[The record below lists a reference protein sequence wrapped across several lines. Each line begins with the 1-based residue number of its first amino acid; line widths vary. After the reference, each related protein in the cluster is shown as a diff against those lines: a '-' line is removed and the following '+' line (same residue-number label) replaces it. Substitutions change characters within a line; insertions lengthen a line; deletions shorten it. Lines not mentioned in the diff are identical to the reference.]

1 MRSGT
6 CRSSKRSTWKRKRR
20 PIACKRRIS
29 SALTKPSRRSG
40 RRSSRVTDLS
50 WPFFE
55 ERHRELARELETW
68 CAANL
73 TGRYAED
80 IDSECRTLVRELG
93 AAGFLKLC
101 VAGGESRPDVRSLAI
116 ARETLAYHSAL
127 ADFAFAMQGLGSGAI
142 SLFGTIEQKREWLPK
157 VASSEAI
164 AAFAMTEPECGS
176 GAANIQT
183 SAMRDGDEWVLV
195 GERTLISNGG
205 IANFY
210 VTFARTGEGEG
221 ARGLSAFI
229 VPAEAV
235 TVAQRIEVIAP
246 HPLARLTYDNVRVPA
261 GAIVGEPGEGF
272 RIGMETLTLFRVTV
286 GAAALG
292 FARCALDEALTFAAN
307 RRLGT
312 ATLADNAVTQEKLA
326 DMALSN
332 DASALLIYR
341 AAWQQDV
348 GGVDNRRA
356 AAMAKLHATEA
367 AQQVIDA
374 AVQMHGGAGVTKG
387 VKVEELYRD
396 IRALR
401 IYEGASEVQRQIIA
415 RDLLKEVRP

>member
-1 MRSGT
+1 MSDK
-6 CRSSKRSTWKRKRR
+6 SFL
-20 PIACKRRIS
+20 A
-29 SALTKPSRRSG
+29 
-40 RRSSRVTDLS
+40 

-55 ERHRELARELETW
+55 ERHRELSARLERW
-68 CAANL
+68 CEEWIHDAEPSDVDAA
-73 TGRYAED
+73 
-80 IDSECRTLVRELG
+80 CRALVQEYG
-93 AAGFLKLC
+93 TAGFLKL
-101 VAGGESRPDVRSLAI
+101 VVSDGDRRPDVRSLALCREI
-116 ARETLAYHSAL
+116 LARHHGL

-142 SLFGTIEQKREWLPK
+142 SLFGTIEQKREWLPR
-157 VASSEAI
+157 VAAGEAI

-176 GAANIQT
+176 DAANIAT
-183 SAMRDGDEWVLV
+183 SAMRDGDEWVIV
-195 GERTLISNGG
+195 GEKTYISNGG

-229 VPAEAV
+229 VPAELV
-235 TVAQRIEVIAP
+235 EVAERIDVIAP
-246 HPLARLTYDNVRVPA
+246 HPLARLKYDNVRVPA
-261 GAIVGEPGEGF
+261 DAIIGEPGEGF

-292 FARCALDEALTFAAN
+292 FARRALNEAMRFASK
-307 RRLGT
+307 RRLASG
-312 ATLADNAVTQEKLA
+312 TLAENAVTQAKLA
-326 DMALSN
+326 DMALAI

-341 AAWQQDV
+341 AAWQQDI
-348 GGVDNRRA
+348 GGTDNRRA

-374 AVQMHGGAGVTKG
+374 AVQMHGGAGVTRG

-415 RDLLKEVRP
+415 RDLLKGGTT

>member
-1 MRSGT
+1 M
-6 CRSSKRSTWKRKRR
+6 
-20 PIACKRRIS
+20 
-29 SALTKPSRRSG
+29 
-40 RRSSRVTDLS
+40 TDLS

-55 ERHRELARELETW
+55 PKHRELADALQRW
-68 CAANL
+68 CAENL
-73 TGRYAED
+73 EGRYAED
-80 IDSECRTLVRELG
+80 LDSECRTLVRELG
-93 AAGFLKLC
+93 AAGFLKLS
-101 VAGGESRPDVRSLAI
+101 VADTKHRPDVRSLAI

-142 SLFGTIEQKREWLPK
+142 SLFGTIEQKREWLPR
-157 VASSEAI
+157 VASGEAI

-176 GAANIQT
+176 DAANMST
-183 SAMRDGDEWVLV
+183 SAMRDGNEWVIV
-195 GERTLISNGG
+195 GEKSYISNGG
-205 IANFY
+205 IADFY

-229 VPAEAV
+229 VPADAV
-235 TVAQRIEVIAP
+235 TVAERIEVVAP
-246 HPLARLTYDNVRVPA
+246 HPLARLTYDNVRIPA
-261 GAIVGEPGEGF
+261 DAIIGEPGEGF
-272 RIGMETLTLFRVTV
+272 RIGMETLNLFRVTV

-292 FARCALDEALTFAAN
+292 FARRALDEAISFAKQ
-307 RRLGT
+307 RRLGSG
-312 ATLADNAVTQEKLA
+312 TLAENAVTQEKLA
-326 DMALSN
+326 DMALAV

-348 GGVDNRRA
+348 GGVEGGFGNRRA
-356 AAMAKLHATEA
+356 AAMAKLHATES
-367 AQQVIDA
+367 AQKVIDA

-415 RDLLKEVRP
+415 RDLLKGERP